1 MMLVFSDLHIDLENI
16 QECISIMNE
25 IKSIINDHKINELV
39 TIGDIFDKHNPF
51 NEEIN
56 TFCNFLKDINVKTYI
71 VVAPSHESITPEN
84 NIFKH
89 FELLNPNIKTY
100 FKELILNDIYFGHF
114 TVKESLKGFN
124 ETKSIY
130 DFTNYRCILLGHQH
144 TWQKITNNAY
154 HIGSSRWVRFDEDH
168 KINKKVAIIY
178 NDNIEFID
186 LKSPIKMLDVLY
198 NSENDLPSNSNL
210 KVRLIFKSYS
220 SLLNWL
226 KVSNK
231 YKNYFHTLKIK
242 IDFENLE
249 ISKLQET
256 KKVES
261 YVQELLNWVDKNNI
275 NEKIKNLIKEVIYG
289 RKL

>member
-1 MMLVFSDLHIDLENI
+1 MILVFSDLHIDLENI

-25 IKSIINDHKINELV
+25 IKSYIKDYRISELV
-39 TIGDIFDKHNPF
+39 TIGDIFDKYNPS
-51 NEEIN
+51 NDEIN
-56 TFCNFLKDINVKTYI
+56 AFCNFLKEINIKTHI

-100 FKELILNDIYFGHF
+100 FKELVLNNIYFGHF

-124 ETKSIY
+124 ETKSIH
-130 DFTNYRCILLGHQH
+130 DFINYQYILLGHQH
-144 TWQKITNNAY
+144 TWQKIINNAY

-168 KINKKVAIIY
+168 KINKKVAIIHD
-178 NDNIEFID
+178 NNIEFID
-186 LKSPIKMLDVLY
+186 LKSPIKILDVLY
-198 NSENDLPSNSNL
+198 NSENDLPPNRDL
-210 KVRLIFKSYS
+210 KVRLIFKSYL

-231 YKNYFHTLKIK
+231 YKNYFHVLKIK

-249 ISKLQET
+249 ISKLQEN

-261 YVQELLNWVDKNNI
+261 YAQELLNWIDKNNVD
-275 NEKIKNLIKEVIYG
+275 EKIKTLIKGVVYG
-289 RKL
+289 KK

>member
-275 NEKIKNLIKEVIYG
+275 NEKIKNLIKGVIYG
-289 RKL
+289 KK

>member
-1 MMLVFSDLHIDLENI
+1 MILVFSDLHIDLENI

-25 IKSIINDHKINELV
+25 IKSYIKDYRISELV
-39 TIGDIFDKHNPF
+39 TIGDIFDKYNPS
-51 NEEIN
+51 NDEIN
-56 TFCNFLKDINVKTYI
+56 AFCNFLKEINIKTHI

-100 FKELILNDIYFGHF
+100 FKELVLNNIYFGHF

-124 ETKSIY
+124 ETKSIH
-130 DFTNYRCILLGHQH
+130 DFINYQYILLGHQH
-144 TWQKITNNAY
+144 TWQKIINNAY

-168 KINKKVAIIY
+168 KINKKVAIIHD
-178 NDNIEFID
+178 NNIEFID
-186 LKSPIKMLDVLY
+186 LKSPIKILDVLY
-198 NSENDLPSNSNL
+198 NSENDLPSNRDL
-210 KVRLIFKSYS
+210 KVRLIFKSYL

-231 YKNYFHTLKIK
+231 YKNYFHVLKIK

-249 ISKLQET
+249 ISKLQEN

-261 YVQELLNWVDKNNI
+261 YAQELLNWIDKNNVD
-275 NEKIKNLIKEVIYG
+275 EKIKTLIKGVVYG
-289 RKL
+289 KK

>member
-1 MMLVFSDLHIDLENI
+1 MILVFSDLHIDLENI

-25 IKSIINDHKINELV
+25 IKSIIADHKVDELV
-39 TIGDIFDKHNPF
+39 TIGDIFDKCNPSS
-51 NEEIN
+51 EEIN
-56 TFCNFLKDINVKTYI
+56 AFCNFLKGINAKTHI

-100 FKELILNDIYFGHF
+100 FKELILYNIYFGHF

-124 ETKSIY
+124 ETKSIH
-130 DFTNYRCILLGHQH
+130 DFANYRYILLGHQH
-144 TWQKITNNAY
+144 TWQKITDNSY

-168 KINKKVAIIY
+168 KINKKVAIIH
-178 NDNIEFID
+178 NDNIKFID

-198 NSENDLPSNSNL
+198 NSEHDLPSNSNL

-256 KKVES
+256 KKVDN
-261 YVQELLNWVDKNNI
+261 YAQELLNWLDKNNI
-275 NEKIKNLIKEVIYG
+275 DEKIKNLIKGVVYG
-289 RKL
+289 KK